1 MLNRSWWVRFVIL
14 SVFVVA
20 AFVHVFPTL
29 AQIDLEKTKFPFK
42 KKVNL
47 GLDLQGGLYMVY
59 SVDFKK
65 VYRDVLVRAAEGLN
79 NELGKEGASLGL
91 GEMDSSMLEDP
102 KLAVTLNG
110 ISLEALKEKVKK
122 SYYTLRI
129 MENGPKVSLA
139 IARDYRLDLKEKTL
153 KQSVQV
159 VRNRIDEFG
168 VAEPSITT
176 KGENQI
182 VVELP
187 GVREVER
194 AKALVGRT
202 ARLEF
207 KIANDQAMEP
217 AAVAG
222 IVSQVEQKNGVKFKE
237 GQKFSEYLDQINK
250 FAKGQIPAGT
260 EIAFERIQN
269 QNVPYLLF
277 SKVEISGDDLQD
289 AHVGYDQQNMRPI
302 VQFQMNPRGALT
314 FAEVTQRNV
323 GKRMAIVL
331 DGIVHSAPVINE
343 KIPGGSGQITLGGGQ
358 DVMKEAADLAIV
370 LRAGALPAPL
380 ELQEQRVI
388 GPSLGADSIAAGLKA
403 GVIGSLLVFVFMTIY
418 YRLSGVVAV
427 ASLLLNLVFMLA
439 ILIGMDAT
447 LTLPGIAGLALTIGM
462 AVDSNVIIFERIR
475 DELIDGRPV
484 AAAVQAGFDKAFTV
498 IFDANITHGIVG
510 FILLNFGTGPVRGF
524 AITLIIGIVTTVFC
538 ATTFSKLVF
547 DFWLSRHDGK
557 LEKLSI

>member
-207 KIANDQAMEP
+207 KIANDQAMDP

-250 FAKGQIPAGT
+250 FAKSQIPAGS